1 MHRLLVIIP
10 ALDEEQ
16 TVATVVQ
23 EVLAELEADI
33 LVIDDGSSDT
43 TVERS
48 LAAGATVLRHPFNLG
63 VGAAVRTGLRYGHE
77 HGYDVVVQID
87 ADGQHEVCDATG
99 LAKAVVEGGADVVVG
114 SRFSA
119 GYSVSHLRRFSM
131 RLLARLVTRYLGT
144 PITDSTSGF
153 RAFGPDAMRW
163 FSSGYP
169 TAYLSDTVGALLLAA
184 DWGMVVAEVPVR
196 MHPRRVG
203 RSSSGPLLSTYYLL
217 RLSLA
222 IALHRVRRPLYRHWR
237 SP

>member
-1 MHRLLVIIP
+1 VHRLLVIIP
-10 ALDEEQ
+10 ALDEEE

-23 EVLAELEADI
+23 EVLLKLGADA
-33 LVIDDGSSDT
+33 LVVDDGSSDA

-48 LAAGATVLRHPFNLG
+48 VAAGADVLRHPFNLG

-77 HGYDVVVQID
+77 NGYDVVVQID
-87 ADGQHEVCDATG
+87 ADGQHEVGDAAG
-99 LAKAVVEGGADVVVG
+99 LARMVVEAGADLVVG

-119 GYSVSHLRRFSM
+119 GYSVSPLRRSTM

-144 PITDSTSGF
+144 EITDSTSGY
-153 RAFGPDAMRW
+153 RAFGPDAMRR

-196 MHPRRVG
+196 MHPRKGG
-203 RSSSGPLLSTYYLL
+203 RPSSGPLVSAYYLL
-217 RLSLA
+217 RLSLV
-222 IALHRVRRPLYRHWR
+222 IALHRVRRPLYRQWR